1 MQIWQGL
8 AAAHGRAFRFCG
20 LSLLAGFS
28 AAAATAACGA
38 DLSPSVLPKVDAAT
52 FEVVAAKAAHDP
64 LTYEKPLPLDL
75 LPYQQRTDKYHSIGT
90 AFALGHNR
98 YVTAGH
104 VLLSGLDSLWGPP
117 ELRDASGHVYAI
129 DKIEQFSLRKDF
141 VVFSLAQQPAAV
153 TTLSIDAKPALNQTV
168 YAVGNALGTGVV
180 VRDGLYTSDT
190 PEQQDGRWKWMRFS
204 AAASPGNSGGPLLD
218 QNGDI
223 IGVVLMKSPNE
234 NLNYAL
240 PISEI
245 LNAPP
250 DLAVIDKR
258 TSFGFPLFDTTIGGT
273 FKAQFALPMS
283 LADFY
288 AKLQALQQSYVGG
301 RLKALLA
308 KDPDQIFPHGI
319 GSHQVLYGVPGF
331 FPFPTLLS
339 RNSAGEWQPNEK
351 KGPKT
356 TLPDNGFLAIGAVGH
371 NLLFHLR
378 KPDDVSDRQLY
389 ADPGRLMDSLAKPG
403 LFRRDI
409 ASEHI
414 KITGFGK
421 PGLDTIYTDHWGRR
435 WQVRTWPVPFANHRV
450 MVFALPVPD
459 GYDGFVDIL
468 PASDKDEYLVN
479 MEAMSDFFYLSYH
492 GTLAQWK
499 DYLKNTALLPAA
511 VEPIH
516 IDADYG
522 KRFSYA
528 SQRVEFSIT
537 PQVQKIQPDSELA
550 LEFMYFPDHGKVVW
564 DVADIRLQMDAH
576 DKDWINVQR
585 NFAPAPD
592 LDEGFQDMWHKVVA
606 RQHPW
611 DGVARNENDVTEIN
625 GVVNA
630 TGKAPSVLYS
640 AFYAIEGNHPQDFMK
655 AKLGLLM
662 KSLHVRE

>member
-1 MQIWQGL
+1 MRIWQGL
-8 AAAHGRAFRFCG
+8 ATAHGHGLRFCG
-20 LSLLAGFS
+20 CLLLACIG
-28 AAAATAACGA
+28 AAAATAACAA

-104 VLLSGLDSLWGPP
+104 VLLSGVDSLWGPP

-129 DKIEQFSLRKDF
+129 DKIERFSLRKDF
-141 VVFSLAQQPAAV
+141 VVFSLAQQRAAV
-153 TTLSIDAKPALNQTV
+153 ATLPVDATPALNQTV

-180 VRDGLYTSDT
+180 IRDGLYTSNT
-190 PEQQDGRWKWMRFS
+190 PEQQDGQWKWMRFS

-218 QNGDI
+218 QNGAI

-240 PISEI
+240 PISEV
-245 LNAPP
+245 LNAPA

-258 TSFGFPLFDTTIGGT
+258 TSFGFPLFDTTVSST

-283 LADFY
+283 LSGFY
-288 AKLQALQQSYVGG
+288 AKLQTLRQGYVDSE
-301 RLKALLA
+301 LKTLLA
-308 KDPDQIFPHGI
+308 KDPDQVFPRGD

-331 FPFPTLLS
+331 FTFPTLLS

-351 KGPKT
+351 KGPKI
-356 TLPDNGFLAIGAVGH
+356 TLSDNGFLAIGTVGH

-378 KPDDVSDRQLY
+378 KPDDVSDQQLY
-389 ADPGRLMDSLAKPG
+389 GDPGRLMDALAKLG

-409 ASEHI
+409 ATEHI

-421 PGLDTIYTDHWGRR
+421 PGLDTLYTDHWGRR
-435 WQVRTWPVPFANHRV
+435 WQVRAWPVPFANHRV

-459 GYDGFVDIL
+459 GYDGFVGVL
-468 PASDKDEYLVN
+468 PASDEHGYLVN

-499 DYLKNTALLPAA
+499 DYLTNTALLPAA
-511 VEPIH
+511 IKTIH

-537 PQVQKIQPDSELA
+537 PQVQKIQPDSELT
-550 LEFMYFPDHGKVVW
+550 LEFMYFPEHRSVVW
-564 DVADIRLQMDAH
+564 DVADIRLQVDPD

-606 RQHPW
+606 HQHPW
-611 DGVARNENDVTEIN
+611 DGVARSQNDVMEIT

-630 TGKAPSVLYS
+630 TAKDPSVLYS
-640 AFYAIEGNHPQDFMK
+640 AFFAIEGSHAQDFMK

-662 KSLHVRE
+662 KNLRVRE